1 LGSRKRRLKR
11 IQWDIVGRLVVIIR
25 NNPGLKKTHIAMK
38 SCLSYDKCGLYLEWM
53 ETMDLIKREFDEK
66 GFQLIRLTERG
77 NDLYL
82 TEFEQVEEQEVVL
95 VN

>member
-1 LGSRKRRLKR
+1 
-11 IQWDIVGRLVVIIR
+11 
-25 NNPGLKKTHIAMK
+25 MK